1 MNSSGLVAD
10 SEDLGFSRLRIRE
23 ADIGHVAQGLPVVF
37 LSEGTCSVG
46 QGTLNSLSLSLSL
59 TRTQSPV
66 SRNAEHSDFA
76 MHAYLK

>member
-46 QGTLNSLSLSLSL
+46 QGTLNSLSLSL